1 MPDFFKCEIR
11 VSVADIVSKMHLYY
25 EQTGGAPGPLSAVGA
40 EEAFRVHVKTKLL
53 LVLSID
59 ARWESTKFTKV
70 DGPTIP
76 AWRTNNQDFK
86 GTGAANAMPANNC
99 VIANLRNVDGLLDRP
114 GRLFISGVSSA
125 ELQDGFVES
134 NFITTELDDLYALLL
149 TIPIAGTP
157 AWGGEL
163 RVRRTIIAGIKQDP
177 PVYVP
182 VTSIDTTS
190 ELGTQHVRKGEL
202 TGYVV

>member
-1 MPDFFKCEIR
+1 MPDFFKCEVR
-11 VSVADIVSKMHLYY
+11 VSNADIVSVMHMYY

-40 EEAFRVHVKTKLL
+40 EFAFRTHVQAELRAI
-53 LVLSID
+53 LSSD

-76 AWRTNNQDFK
+76 AWRGNYQNFV
-86 GTGAANAMPANNC
+86 GTGAALAMPANNC

-114 GRLFISGVSSA
+114 GRLFISGCPNSA
-125 ELQDGFVES
+125 LFEGLVAAAFKTGA
-134 NFITTELDDLYALLL
+134 LAALYAKLL
-149 TIPIAGTP
+149 TIPVAGSP

-163 RVRRTIIAGIKQDP
+163 RVRRTVIAKIKQDP

-182 VTSIDTTS
+182 VTSMDTS
-190 ELGTQHVRKGEL
+190 AELGTQHARKGEL

>member
-1 MPDFFKCEIR
+1 
-11 VSVADIVSKMHLYY
+11 MHLHY
-25 EQTGGAPGPLSAVGA
+25 EQTGGAPGPLSAKGA
-40 EEAFRVHVKTKLL
+40 EESWRVHVQTELL
-53 LVLSID
+53 KVLSID
-59 ARWESTKFTKV
+59 ARWESTKFTKI

-76 AWRTNNQDFK
+76 AWRTNNQNFV

-125 ELQDGFVES
+125 ELQDGFVET
-134 NFITTELDDLYALLL
+134 NFITTELDELYAKLL

-157 AWGGEL
+157 TWGGEL
-163 RVRRTIIAGIKQDP
+163 RVRRTVIAKIEQDP

-182 VTSIDTTS
+182 VTSMDTSS

-202 TGYVV
+202 TGYIV

>member
-25 EQTGGAPGPLSAVGA
+25 EQTGGAPGPLSCVGA
-40 EEAFRVHVKTKLL
+40 ETAWRLNCQSELRA
-53 LVLSID
+53 VLSID

-76 AWRTNNQDFK
+76 AWRTNNQNFV

-99 VIANLRNVDGLLDRP
+99 VLANMRNADGLLDRP
-114 GRLFISGVSSA
+114 GRLFISGVSNA
-125 ELQDGFVES
+125 EITDGLVDNTFQIA
-134 NFITTELDDLYALLL
+134 NLAAFYLKLL
-149 TIPIAGTP
+149 TIPVAGTP
-157 AWGGEL
+157 LWAGEL
-163 RVRRTIIAGIKQDP
+163 RVRRLWIAKVKQDP

-182 VTSIDTTS
+182 VTSMDTTD
-190 ELGTQHVRKGEL
+190 ELATQHVRKGEL

>member
-1 MPDFFKCEIR
+1 MADFFKCEVR

-40 EEAFRVHVKTKLL
+40 EFAWRTHVQTKLL
-53 LVLSID
+53 KVLSID

-76 AWRTNNQDFK
+76 AWRTNNQNFV

-99 VIANLRNVDGLLDRP
+99 VIANLRNSGGLLDRP
-114 GRLFISGVSSA
+114 GRLFISGVSN
-125 ELQDGFVES
+125 VEI
-134 NFITTELDDLYALLL
+134 NAGLVDAAFIGTELAEWYALLL
-149 TIPIAGTP
+149 TIPVAGTP

-163 RVRRTIIAGIKQDP
+163 RVRRTVINKIKQEP

-182 VTSIDTTS
+182 VTSMDTTP
-190 ELGTQHVRKGEL
+190 ELGTQHARKGEL
-202 TGYVV
+202 TGYIV

>member
-1 MPDFFKCEIR
+1 MADFFKCEIR

-40 EEAFRVHVKTKLL
+40 EFAWRTHCETELR
-53 LVLSID
+53 LVLSAD

-76 AWRTNNQDFK
+76 AWRTNNQNFI

-99 VIANLRNVDGLLDRP
+99 VIANLRNIDGLLDRP

-125 ELQDGFVES
+125 EINAGLVDAA
-134 NFITTELDDLYALLL
+134 FITTELTNWYAKLL
-149 TIPIAGTP
+149 TIPVAGTP

-163 RVRRTIIAGIKQDP
+163 RVRRTVIAKVEQDP

-182 VTSIDTTS
+182 VTSMDTTT